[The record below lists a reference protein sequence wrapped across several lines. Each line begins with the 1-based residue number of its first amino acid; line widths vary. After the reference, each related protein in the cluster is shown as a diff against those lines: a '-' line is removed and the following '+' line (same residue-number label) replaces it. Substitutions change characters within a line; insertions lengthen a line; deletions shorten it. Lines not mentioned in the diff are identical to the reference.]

1 MPELG
6 GWAAKLGDVILTSC
20 GTTFD
25 QCPDGDALVLDG
37 LTDTPDGVGGLPGVR
52 TEDVVYAQRDGLRMF
67 NDWYLNRIVTLT
79 ATIGPVSVEDCA
91 DGDCL
96 TVREQ
101 VQQLIQAWKRTD
113 ELKELVLYPP
123 CNTGPEGF
131 GLGPFGS
138 GPFGGEGTDRNLAGP
153 FGIVGRP
160 RLQPGSVKWLY
171 RDQSIAQ
178 VVLRFESLDQ
188 KIFVLDA
195 CGTPG
200 FERCVEV
207 PPGATFGVVCEPLC
221 SPICADEP
229 ASGSVD
235 PTIIVV
241 GGTEVVYPTLTLWPN
256 LTKPIIENV
265 TTLDYITYNGTITD
279 NPVIINTEDMTATQ
293 NGVSVTHL
301 LGGSLKFPLYPGE
314 FELRLLTQS
323 TADTGHMQACIR
335 DTLVSI

>member
-1 MPELG
+1 MPEIG

-20 GTTFD
+20 DATFD
-25 QCPDGDALVLDG
+25 VCPQDESTVIEG
-37 LTDTPDGVGGLPGVR
+37 LTDTPDGVGGLPGYR
-52 TEDVVYAQRDGLRMF
+52 TEDVIYAQRDGLRMF
-67 NDWYLNRIVTLT
+67 NDWYQNRIVTLL
-79 ATIGPVSVEDCA
+79 ATIGPVASDDCT

-101 VQQLIQAWKRTD
+101 VAQIVQAWKRTS

-123 CNTGPEGF
+123 CYAGPEGF
-131 GLGPFGS
+131 GIGPFGT
-138 GPFGGEGTDRNLAGP
+138 GPFGGTDVDANLSGP

-178 VVLRFESLDQ
+178 MVLRFDAIDQ
-188 KIFVLDA
+188 RIFVLDT

-200 FERCVEV
+200 YERCVDV
-207 PPGATFGVVCEPLC
+207 PPGASFGVVCEPLC

-229 ASGSVD
+229 AEASID
-235 PTIIVV
+235 PTVVVV

-265 TTLDYITYNGTITD
+265 TTLDYITYNGTILD

-293 NGVSVTHL
+293 DGVSVTHL
-301 LGGSLKFPLYPGE
+301 LGGSLKFPLSPGE

-323 TADTGHMQACIR
+323 VSDTGHMTGCFR
-335 DTLVSI
+335 DTLVSV